1 MAKKVTKVKR
11 KTNAKTKPIIYLP
24 EVVLHHVNKMYDKLQ
39 SDESICYIKQLLSG
53 ERIYF
58 DWWARM
64 KKRYEKNVDISRA
77 FKKVED
83 EIESRIVTRTL
94 TGRYSAPA
102 GIFLLKAK
110 YGFVDK
116 VVQQFENEK
125 DDNNKSVPL
134 EIIIRGHKEIN
145 DE

>member
-58 DWWARM
+58 DWWAYV
-64 KKRYEKNVDISRA
+64 KRRYSKNAEIIRA
-77 FKKVED
+77 IKRVED
-83 EIESRIVTRTL
+83 EIESRIVARTL

-145 DE
+145 NE